1 MTAAAIAIRA
11 RAERLGVAVSH
22 DVLALGGL
30 GALALGLL
38 MVTWGTWGDLD
49 SDSGYD
55 VVAGMRLADGDVPYR
70 DFTYFYGPLSAG
82 VSAVGALVGGSG
94 FAPAAMIGLLLTAGI
109 VSATYALG
117 RAFLSPLGAF
127 LAAVL
132 TLAVALIPNNYSY
145 VLPHTHAATLGTLLL
160 LFFLIGLVRYVQAS
174 SMWFLLMSAAALGL
188 MTLTKPEVT
197 LAATATAGLWLV
209 LRAVARLAWRRELL
223 VLAVPAAAI
232 PVLVYGGLLTVMSFD
247 RLVFENLY
255 PVDELRAG
263 GDVMLGGRMPNS
275 FHDLSVIARD
285 SAMYAAGTAVL
296 LGVGLALARGGRVR
310 RIALVVAALGGL
322 LSVVG
327 AFANPEALR
336 HGLYYVYGGIPVLA
350 AIAVALLLRRFWK
363 QRDAWTAEQQGLLV
377 CAVALAAVAFTAGNG
392 FFLHA
397 PRPQMAVYYAPLI
410 AIFLARLHL
419 VEVARRPEVRALGI
433 AWVAFLAAAGTGLT
447 IMDARAETV
456 TVRGA
461 EGSLTETPGEG
472 ALYQS
477 ALGWI
482 ERSTR
487 PGDPIFVSPIMTG
500 LNVLSGRP
508 SPLREISMLPGALP
522 TAQDEN
528 AAIALLDKAG
538 VRLAVTDRREWPGY
552 GHTHFGGSFQRVVS
566 AWLERNFTHAAT
578 LRAHGAKGERT
589 LDVWTRRIP

>member
-1 MTAAAIAIRA
+1 MTAATVALRA
-11 RAERLGVAVSH
+11 RAERLGVVVSH
-22 DVLALGGL
+22 DVVALSILGVLAI
-30 GALALGLL
+30 GLL
-38 MVTWGTWGDLD
+38 AIGWGTWGDLD

-55 VVAGMRLADGDVPYR
+55 VVAGMRVADGDLPYR

-82 VSAVGALVGGSG
+82 LSALSVLVVGEGFGSAVA
-94 FAPAAMIGLLLTAGI
+94 IGLLLTVAI
-109 VSATYALG
+109 VSATYVLA
-117 RAFLSPLGAF
+117 RAFLSPLGAS
-127 LAAVL
+127 LASAL

-160 LFFLIGLVRYVQAS
+160 LVFLIGLVRYVRAPS
-174 SMWFLLMSAAALGL
+174 ALLLVAAGGALGL

-197 LAATATAGLWLV
+197 FAATAATGLWLL
-209 LRAVARLAWRRELL
+209 LRAIARMSWRREALL
-223 VLAVPAAAI
+223 LAAPALAVPA
-232 PVLVYGGLLTVMSFD
+232 LVYGGLLTVMSLD
-247 RLVFENLY
+247 TLVFENLY

-275 FHDLSVIARD
+275 FHDLSVVVRD
-285 SAMYAAGTAVL
+285 AAMYAAGSALIVGL
-296 LGVGLALARGGRVR
+296 GLALARGGRIR
-310 RIALVVAALGGL
+310 RVALGVTALGGL
-322 LSVVG
+322 MAVAG
-327 AFANPEALR
+327 AFVNPEALR

-350 AIAVALLLRRFWK
+350 AIALALLLRRYLK
-363 QRDAWTAEQQGLLV
+363 RRGDWTAEQQGLVV
-377 CAVALAAVAFTAGNG
+377 CATALTVVAFTAGNG

-419 VEVARRPEVRALGI
+419 VELARRSEVRALGA
-433 AWVAFLAAAGTGLT
+433 AWLVFLVGAGTGLT
-447 IMDARAETV
+447 IMDARTETITVSGVGGSLAET
-456 TVRGA
+456 
-461 EGSLTETPGEG
+461 SGEG
-472 ALYQS
+472 ALYRS

-482 ERSTR
+482 ERTTE

-522 TAQDEN
+522 TPADER
-528 AAIALLDKAG
+528 AAITRLEQAG

-552 GHTHFGGSFQRVVS
+552 GHTYFGGSFQRTVS

-589 LDVWTRRIP
+589 LDVWTRRNP

>member
-1 MTAAAIAIRA
+1 MTAAAVAIRA
-11 RAERLGVAVSH
+11 RAERLTLAVSQ
-22 DVLALGGL
+22 DVLALVAL
-30 GALALGLL
+30 GVLALGL
-38 MVTWGTWGDLD
+38 VAITWGTWGDLD

-55 VVAGMRLADGDVPYR
+55 VVAGMRLADGELPYR

-82 VSAVGALVGGSG
+82 VSALGALVGGDG
-94 FAPAAMIGLLLTAGI
+94 FGPAVAIGLLLTAAI
-109 VSATYALG
+109 VSASYALG
-117 RAFLSPLGAF
+117 RSLLSPLGAF
-127 LAAVL
+127 LAAVI
-132 TLAVALIPNNYSY
+132 TLAVAFIPNNYSY

-160 LFFLIGLVRYVQAS
+160 LVFLLGIVRYAQAPS
-174 SMWFLLMSAAALGL
+174 AWSLLASGVAFGL

-197 LAATATAGLWLV
+197 IAALATASLWIV
-209 LRAVARLAWRRELL
+209 LRAVARMPWHREALLLAAP
-223 VLAVPAAAI
+223 AVAI
-232 PVLVYGGLLTVMSFD
+232 PALVYGGLLTVMSLD

-275 FHDLSVIARD
+275 FHDLSVIVRD
-285 SAMYAAGTAVL
+285 AAMYVAGAAFIVGL
-296 LGVGLALARGGRVR
+296 GLALARGGRLR
-310 RIALVVAALGGL
+310 RLALAVVGTGATLA
-322 LSVVG
+322 VFG

-336 HGLYYVYGGIPVLA
+336 HGFYYVYGGIPVLA
-350 AIAVALLLRRFWK
+350 AIALALLLRRFLK
-363 QRDAWTAEQQGLLV
+363 RQGAWTAEQQALVV
-377 CAVALAAVAFTAGNG
+377 CATALTVVAFTAGNG

-419 VEVARRPEVRALGI
+419 VALARRPEIRALGV
-433 AWVAFLAAAGTGLT
+433 AWLAFLAAAGTGLT

-456 TVRGA
+456 TVRGPGGA
-461 EGSLTETPGEG
+461 LAETPDEG
-472 ALYQS
+472 ALYSS

-482 ERSTR
+482 ERTTK

-508 SPLREISMLPGALP
+508 SPLRELSMLPGALP
-522 TAQDEN
+522 TVDDER
-528 AAIALLDKAG
+528 AAIARLDRAG

-552 GHTHFGGSFQRVVS
+552 GHTHFGGSFQRIVS
-566 AWLERNFTHAAT
+566 GWLERNFTHAAT
-578 LRAHGAKGERT
+578 LRAEGAKGERT